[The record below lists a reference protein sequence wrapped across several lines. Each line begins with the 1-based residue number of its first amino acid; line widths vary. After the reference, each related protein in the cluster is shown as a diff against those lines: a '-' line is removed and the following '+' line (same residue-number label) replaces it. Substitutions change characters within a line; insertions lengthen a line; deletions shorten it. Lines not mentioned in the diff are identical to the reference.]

1 VKFVSQNY
9 YEILDVDPAAS
20 HEDVKRAYRLVR
32 TSFEPD
38 SMAIYS
44 LYSPEETEAIGTK
57 IDEAFR
63 ILTDRDRRRVYDK
76 YLRST
81 RSLDPVP
88 DDPDEFFDNVHDIHE
103 LSALEELVDDAM
115 DEATVAR
122 ADVSIEF
129 DDEDLEDEEFDGDL
143 DDDEIEVPV
152 QLDPGLPPVE
162 IEDPSLDEF
171 VDAPEQQEL
180 ELAAEL
186 TEGKQPLLELPLGL
200 GDPELDERAS
210 LPAVES
216 SVGIDGRSED
226 EEPSSS
232 SVRLRSWSREF
243 AVKRQT
249 AESAFRLRPIDDRVM
264 GEVRKARQLTGSS
277 LQRLRQ
283 ERGIDLDTI
292 SERTKISKMYLRFI
306 EGDVYD
312 NLPAAIYLKG
322 FVDQYATLLDLPS
335 DLVDRYMEHYQ
346 RVCG

>member
-20 HEDVKRAYRLVR
+20 HEDVKRAFRLVR
-32 TSFEPD
+32 ASFEPD

-44 LYSPEETEAIGTK
+44 LYSPEETEAIGAK

-81 RSLDPVP
+81 RTLDPVP

-103 LSALEELVDDAM
+103 LSALEELVDGAM
-115 DEATVAR
+115 GEATVAR

-129 DDEDLEDEEFDGDL
+129 DDEDFDEEDYDGGEF
-143 DDDEIEVPV
+143 DDEIEVPV
-152 QLDPGLPPVE
+152 QLDPELPPME
-162 IEDPSLDEF
+162 IEDPSLEEF
-171 VDAPEQQEL
+171 VDAPIDEQV
-180 ELAAEL
+180 
-186 TEGKQPLLELPLGL
+186 LELPLGL
-200 GDPELDERAS
+200 GDPDLDERAS
-210 LPAVES
+210 VPAVES
-216 SVGIDGRSED
+216 TVGFGHDSGD
-226 EEPSSS
+226 DEPSVSS
-232 SVRLRSWSREF
+232 ARLRSWSREY
-243 AVKRQT
+243 AVERQN
-249 AESAFRLRPIDDRVM
+249 AASAFRLRPLDDRLL
-264 GEVRKARQLTGSS
+264 GEVRKERALTGSA
-277 LQRLRQ
+277 LQRLRR
-283 ERGIDLDTI
+283 ERGVDLDTI
-292 SERTKISKMYLRFI
+292 AERTKISKMYLRFI

-322 FVDQYATLLDLPS
+322 FVDQYATLLDLPN

>member
-9 YEILDVDPAAS
+9 YEILDVDPEAS
-20 HEDVKRAYRLVR
+20 HEDVKRAFRLVR
-32 TSFEPD
+32 ASFEPD

-81 RSLDPVP
+81 QTLDPVP

-103 LSALEELVDDAM
+103 LSALEELVDGAM

-122 ADVSIEF
+122 ADVSIDF
-129 DDEDLEDEEFDGDL
+129 DDEEFDDEEFDGEEFE
-143 DDDEIEVPV
+143 DEIEVPV
-152 QLDPGLPPVE
+152 QLDPELPLVE
-162 IEDPSLDEF
+162 IEDPSLEEF
-171 VDAPEQQEL
+171 VDAPADEQV
-180 ELAAEL
+180 
-186 TEGKQPLLELPLGL
+186 LELPLGL

-216 SVGIDGRSED
+216 TVSFDPEVSED
-226 EEPSSS
+226 EPSFSS
-232 SVRLRSWSREF
+232 ARLRSWSREY
-243 AVKRQT
+243 AVQRQN
-249 AESAFRLRPIDDRVM
+249 AESSFRLRPIDDRVL
-264 GEVRKARQLTGSS
+264 GEVRKARQLTGSA
-277 LQRLRQ
+277 LQRLRR

-292 SERTKISKMYLRFI
+292 SERTKISMMYLRFI
-306 EGDVYD
+306 EGDIYD

-322 FVDQYATLLDLPS
+322 FVDQYATLLDLPD